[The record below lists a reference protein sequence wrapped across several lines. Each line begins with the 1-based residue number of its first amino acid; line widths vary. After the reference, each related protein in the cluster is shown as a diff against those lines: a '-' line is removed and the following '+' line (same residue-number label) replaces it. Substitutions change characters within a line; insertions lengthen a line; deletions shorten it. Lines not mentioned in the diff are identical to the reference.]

1 MPKQTASSISQKPY
15 DLEPNVEAVLS
26 YLIPP
31 FTGIAVFVMEKNNK
45 FVRFHAMQSIMFGVA
60 AFVLTA
66 IANALIIVFIGV
78 IIVPL
83 LSLALFLG
91 WLFVM
96 WKAYQ
101 NEEFMLPVIGQLAKD
116 QVNKTT
122 KSS

>member
-1 MPKQTASSISQKPY
+1 MPQQTASSINQKPY
-15 DLEPNVEAVLS
+15 DLEPNVESVLS

-45 FVRFHAMQSIMFGVA
+45 FVRFHAMQSILFGVA
-60 AFVLTA
+60 AFILSA
-66 IANALIIVFIGV
+66 IANALVVVFIGI

-83 LSLALFLG
+83 LSLALFLA

-101 NEEFMLPVIGQLAKD
+101 NEEYMLPIIGQIAKD

-122 KSS
+122 KS